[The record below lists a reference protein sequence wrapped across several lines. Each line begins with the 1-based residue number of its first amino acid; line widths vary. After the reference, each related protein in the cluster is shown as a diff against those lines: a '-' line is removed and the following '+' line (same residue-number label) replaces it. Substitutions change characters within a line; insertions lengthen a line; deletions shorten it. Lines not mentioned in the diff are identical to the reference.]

1 MKRNEL
7 VTLMASLAGF
17 YFALFYG
24 HSFVLAEEARPQSD
38 ANLQFQWAFGALK
51 KTNGSKF
58 EAIDRDTVLKT
69 GDQIKFF
76 LNVDKNCFVYLIYSS
91 SQGELS
97 VLFPY
102 RFKLGSTEEYSL
114 AGQHYIPK
122 GDQWF
127 ELDEHIGEEKFYLL
141 ASAKRLMQLEALIN
155 DYEGADAA
163 KKPALAQAV
172 LVEIRKLRKEHLKFK
187 TYAERPVNIIGNL
200 RGTEKAETAEPQD
213 IAKFAVEISADTF
226 YSRTFTID
234 HE

>member
-1 MKRNEL
+1 MKGAVRVTQMVLLSVLGL
-7 VTLMASLAGF
+7 VLFCGYRPGLAQ
-17 YFALFYG
+17 
-24 HSFVLAEEARPQSD
+24 EAQPRPE

-51 KTNGSKF
+51 KANGSKF
-58 EAIDRDTVLKT
+58 EAIEHDTVLKT

-102 RFKLGSTEEYSL
+102 RFKLRSAEYSV
-114 AGQHYIPK
+114 AGYHYIP
-122 GDQWF
+122 GGNQWF
-127 ELDEHIGEEKFYLL
+127 ELDEHTGEEKFYLL
-141 ASAKRLMQLEALIN
+141 ASANRLMQLEALIN
-155 DYEGADAA
+155 DYESADAA
-163 KKPALAQAV
+163 KKPSLGRAV
-172 LVEIRKLRKEHLKFK
+172 LTEIRKLRKEHLKFK

-234 HE
+234 HK

>member
-1 MKRNEL
+1 MLKAVV
-7 VTLMASLAGF
+7 VTLMGLLAVLCFDLFCGYNTGF
-17 YFALFYG
+17 
-24 HSFVLAEEARPQSD
+24 AEETQPQPD

-51 KTNGSKF
+51 KANGSKF
-58 EAIDRDTVLKT
+58 EAIARDTILKT

-76 LNVDKNCFVYLIYSS
+76 LKVDKNCFVYLIYSS

-102 RFKLGSTEEYSL
+102 RFKLRSTEYTV
-114 AGQHYIPK
+114 AGHHYIP
-122 GDQWF
+122 GGNQWF

-141 ASAKRLMQLEALIN
+141 ASANRLMHLEALIN
-155 DYEGADAA
+155 DYESADAA
-163 KKPALAQAV
+163 KKPSLAGAV
-172 LVEIRKLRKEHLKFK
+172 LAEIRKLRKEHLKFK

-234 HE
+234 HK